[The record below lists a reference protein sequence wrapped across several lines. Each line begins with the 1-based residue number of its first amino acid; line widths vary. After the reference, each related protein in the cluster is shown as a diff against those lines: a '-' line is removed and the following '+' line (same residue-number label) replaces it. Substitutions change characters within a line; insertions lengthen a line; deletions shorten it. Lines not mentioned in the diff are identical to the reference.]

1 MTKFVL
7 ISSSYDSPFLA
18 RNSVS
23 NDAVASGRGISVE
36 IPTRHIRYHN
46 TQKKERKKKNVRLVL
61 FPSSVCVL
69 RDWISPFPFA
79 DEWRWKNGTF
89 IFLYPLPPPHPR
101 KRKEFP
107 CHFPV
112 GTDDA
117 VDVVSHYWK
126 SHHRRCRRRHQGEC
140 LCDERKWVGS
150 RRRNEKKTTTRKLK
164 RKGRKWVRSSYNG
177 RQVFVEFRPTTTTM
191 TKSLRPNYFP
201 RCHFCWRC
209 DWTTESLP
217 DWRRSRSI
225 RRRDPWPSEST
236 SMCSSCCVRPSSP
249 TRKSAGYYF
258 MNLKLK
264 WLGKCGREMGQTSY
278 PFLCGLLL
286 DRVQIPANVGGRT
299 GSASGAF
306 DRVGF
311 AGRERLLRS
320 TDGHP
325 RWPHCQSNNKFLMKL
340 IKSSWIYKT
349 KYFDATQ
356 SNENDNLRHFQF
368 KFDLLCVSPI
378 IRMWEKM
385 SKRCD

>member
-1 MTKFVL
+1 MCVL
-7 ISSSYDSPFLA
+7 FFFHLLLVCCGIGFLLSLLRMNGDGKMELLFSCIPFPPPPSKKKRIPLPFPSRDRRRRRRRIPLLKISSSPLSTSSS
-18 RNSVS
+18 RRVS
-23 NDAVASGRGISVE
+23 LWWE
-36 IPTRHIRYHN
+36 
-46 TQKKERKKKNVRLVL
+46 K
-61 FPSSVCVL
+61 
-69 RDWISPFPFA
+69 
-79 DEWRWKNGTF
+79 
-89 IFLYPLPPPHPR
+89 
-101 KRKEFP
+101 
-107 CHFPV
+107 
-112 GTDDA
+112 
-117 VDVVSHYWK
+117 VSWK
-126 SHHRRCRRRHQGEC
+126 SAKKR
-140 LCDERKWVGS
+140 
-150 RRRNEKKTTTRKLK
+150 EKKTTRKLK

-177 RQVFVEFRPTTTTM
+177 RQVFVEFRPTTTM